1 MQEIEEHFAKVTR
14 SKSGRGK
21 HLKIAYEDI
30 RLFPTSSLLYELDK
44 IDFSNPEE
52 PTYDSDLEDSEESE
66 QRKTKNLREISH
78 STPQQSYLSKN
89 SEREL
94 WPRHPRIACLLS
106 NTTLKNFQK
115 SKLPIADIGKPTAKS
130 VPEKD
135 VGENSIVPPPALP

>member
-135 VGENSIVPPPALP
+135 VGETSIVPPPALP